1 MTADQAKDRVWR
13 ALMSSREV
21 GRATPQDMGNRQSDK
36 NNRVI
41 ATNRKARHRYA
52 IEETMEAGLVLVGSE
67 VKSLREGR
75 VTFGDG
81 YVDVR
86 KGELWLANIH
96 IHEYAFANRRNHE
109 PTRGRKLLLKR
120 NEVRRVIRRLEE
132 KGYTGV
138 PLQIYFKSGR
148 VKVEIGLGKGKRLV
162 DKRQDVKERDA
173 KRAIARAMKH

>member
-1 MTADQAKDRVWR
+1 MVEDES
-13 ALMSSREV
+13 MS
-21 GRATPQDMGNRQSDK
+21 NRQSDK

-52 IEETMEAGLVLVGSE
+52 IEETLEAGLVLVGSE
-67 VKSLREGR
+67 VKSLREGH

-96 IHEYAFANRRNHE
+96 IHEYVFANRLNHE

-120 NEVRRVIRRLEE
+120 TEIKRVTKRLQE

-138 PLQIYFKSGR
+138 PLQLYFKGGR
-148 VKVEIGLGKGKRLV
+148 VKVEIGLGRGKRMA
-162 DKRQDVKERDA
+162 DKREDVKARDA
-173 KRAIARAMKH
+173 QRDIDRAMKH

>member
-1 MTADQAKDRVWR
+1 
-13 ALMSSREV
+13 
-21 GRATPQDMGNRQSDK
+21 MGNRQSDK

-52 IEETMEAGLVLVGSE
+52 IEETLEAGLVLVGSE
-67 VKSLREGR
+67 VKSLREGH

-96 IHEYAFANRRNHE
+96 IHEYVFANRLNHE
-109 PTRGRKLLLKR
+109 PARGRKLLLKR
-120 NEVRRVIRRLEE
+120 NEIKRVIKRLEE

-138 PLQIYFKSGR
+138 PLQLYFKGGR
-148 VKVEIGLGKGKRLV
+148 VKVEIGLGRGKRMA
-162 DKRQDVKERDA
+162 DKRQDVKARDA
-173 KRAIARAMKH
+173 QRDIDRAMKH

>member
-1 MTADQAKDRVWR
+1 
-13 ALMSSREV
+13 
-21 GRATPQDMGNRQSDK
+21 MGNRQSDK

-52 IEETMEAGLVLVGSE
+52 IEETLEAGLVLVGSE

-86 KGELWLANIH
+86 EGELWLANIH
-96 IHEYAFANRRNHE
+96 IHEYAFANRLNHE

-120 NEVRRVIRRLEE
+120 NEIRRIIRRIEE
-132 KGYTGV
+132 KGYSGV
-138 PLQIYFKSGR
+138 PLQIYFKAGR
-148 VKVEIGLGKGKRLV
+148 VKVELGLGKGKRMV
-162 DKRQDVKERDA
+162 DRRQDVKERDA
-173 KRAIARAMKH
+173 KRDIARAMKS